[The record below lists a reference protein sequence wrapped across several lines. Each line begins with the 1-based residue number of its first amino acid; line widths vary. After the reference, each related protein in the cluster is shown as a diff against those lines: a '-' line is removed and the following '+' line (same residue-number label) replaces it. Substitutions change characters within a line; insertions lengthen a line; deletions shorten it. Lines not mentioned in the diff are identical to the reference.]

1 MATTAPQLHTLDDRR
16 LTAVGMV
23 MEVHQGLL
31 QKFGPTVSRHGL
43 SVNEF
48 EVMLRLGRTPGGRLR
63 MSDLAMQTTL
73 TTSGVTRVVDRLERS
88 GLVERTTCASD
99 RRGTWAQITDVGTE
113 KVAAATE
120 AHLADIEEWFSGRLT
135 DEQIVTLT
143 DILRIVRDAVRPGA
157 VAGS

>member
-1 MATTAPQLHTLDDRR
+1 MATTARQLRPLDDRR

-31 QKFGPTVSRHGL
+31 QKFGPTLSRHGL
-43 SVNEF
+43 SGNEF

-63 MSDLAMQTTL
+63 MSDLATQTTL

-88 GLVERTTCASD
+88 GLVERTMCDAD
-99 RRGTWAQITDVGTE
+99 RRGTWAQITGQGTE
-113 KVAAATE
+113 KISAATE
-120 AHLADIEEWFSGRLT
+120 DHLADVEEWFSGRLA
-135 DEQIVTLT
+135 DEQIATLT